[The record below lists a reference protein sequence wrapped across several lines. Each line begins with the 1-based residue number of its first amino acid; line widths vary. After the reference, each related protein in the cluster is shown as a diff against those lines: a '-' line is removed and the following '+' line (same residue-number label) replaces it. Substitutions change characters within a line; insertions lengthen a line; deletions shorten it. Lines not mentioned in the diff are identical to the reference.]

1 MGLTILP
8 MSLRHHLCIGCAIA
22 GMIANPNLAIPG
34 FAMAGLDLSVDQA
47 SLAKAC
53 VLERT
58 PYWGL
63 ALSERHAWKVEVVLT
78 DFVLSE
84 MKKEGSSHYRPE
96 CVAEPRTEETK
107 APTPKPGPKKRPKTP
122 KTGQQAGA
130 SEGTGE
136 GEGEE
141 PAPKKPRKTTKDKN
155 EDEGGGEKSDASSLP
170 W

>member
-1 MGLTILP
+1 MCFHP
-8 MSLRHHLCIGCAIA
+8 FNYNDYMMSYIFHFPHEQFPRI
-22 GMIANPNLAIPG
+22 
-34 FAMAGLDLSVDQA
+34 DLSVGQA
-47 SLAKAC
+47 SLAKAS

-63 ALSERHAWKVEVVLT
+63 ALSERHARKVEVVLT

-107 APTPKPGPKKRPKTP
+107 TPTPKPAPKKRSKP

-130 SEGTGE
+130 SEGTVERE
-136 GEGEE
+136 GE
-141 PAPKKPRKTTKDKN
+141 DKN
-155 EDEGGGEKSDASSLP
+155 EDEDGGEKSDASSLP